1 MAGLLVD
8 TGCWIL
14 DDKDLFPLKKGGLRG
29 LFSRDA
35 PTYVDNFYVIPYTP
49 IPLYLIP
56 YIQNQ

>member
-29 LFSRDA
+29 LFL
-35 PTYVDNFYVIPYTP
+35 YVT
-49 IPLYLIP
+49 LSSM
-56 YIQNQ
+56 IQLRSSLQDFNLSDFF